1 MELVAAVRARS
12 CWGPATN
19 RGQSRRVRRSFVA
32 DASVSECLE
41 CTEVQST
48 VDIPGGYLCADD
60 FVVGFHRPPLQEPT
74 VFAGHL
80 LVVSRRHARSSAPPP
95 HRWPPQGRHHP
106 GSARTPTRQT
116 EGREC
121 HPARAHTG
129 PRRRNRRTHHL
140 QGPRAVTAGRAA
152 PRGPPTPTEPG
163 LALRRRK
170 APCRLVGVA
179 AAAGSRGSS
188 WPWRRTACAVDS
200 TSTWTP
206 RVDSASSVLGSGRIC
221 RCAPPTSSLSGNSS
235 STSLRLSSMSR

>member
-129 PRRRNRRTHHL
+129 PRRRNSTNSPPSRTARCHSW
-140 QGPRAVTAGRAA
+140 PRSTKRSADSDRTRTRPQTSEGSMPAGRGRGRRGVAWIELAVAA
-152 PRGPPTPTEPG
+152 HG
-163 LALRRRK
+163 LRRGQHFDVDP
-170 APCRLVGVA
+170 ACR
-179 AAAGSRGSS
+179 
-188 WPWRRTACAVDS
+188 
-200 TSTWTP
+200 
-206 RVDSASSVLGSGRIC
+206 
-221 RCAPPTSSLSGNSS
+221 
-235 STSLRLSSMSR
+235 